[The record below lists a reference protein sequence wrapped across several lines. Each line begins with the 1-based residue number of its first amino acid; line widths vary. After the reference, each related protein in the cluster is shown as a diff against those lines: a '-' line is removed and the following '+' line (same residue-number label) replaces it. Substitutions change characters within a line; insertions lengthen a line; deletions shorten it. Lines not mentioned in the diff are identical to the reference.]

1 MLGRTSWKGAYPRQ
15 NGRKG
20 NHGVDVAARRGTS
33 GIYEDG
39 EEDGVEYADVAA
51 YPGRVIAGERR
62 DGEEGYI
69 YQARGGNGFD
79 DLESRSCLS
88 NGVFGLLLG
97 ERRGDLSV
105 RRPSRWPGSASRL
118 GSSPGLCTTVSCGG
132 RLGARAAQRSR
143 QRRRWSCLC

>member
-1 MLGRTSWKGAYPRQ
+1 M
-15 NGRKG
+15 
-20 NHGVDVAARRGTS
+20 AARGGTS

-51 YPGRVIAGERR
+51 YPGRVVAGERR

-69 YQARGGNGFD
+69 YQARGGDGFD
-79 DLESRSCLS
+79 DLESRSRLS
-88 NGVFGLLLG
+88 NGVFSLLLG

-118 GSSPGLCTTVSCGG
+118 ESSPCLCTTVSCGG